1 MEFFIKIAPILII
14 IGLILVF
21 IVLVI
26 GLISMLAKGDF
37 KLKTIKLVKLN
48 KIYTKIGDK
57 GSTQLGDGKMVNKD
71 SLRVDAYGSVDEA
84 NATIGLSILR
94 TNIKIK
100 KILKIV
106 QNDLFDLGA
115 DLCIPDKKNTQKLK
129 ITKDRVDYIEEKIDN
144 FNKELSSLNSFIL
157 PGGSESS
164 TYLHI
169 ARTVTRRAERKIVTL
184 SKKEKINPITIIY
197 LNRLSDLLFVL
208 ARYTNNKGKKD
219 ILWKPGKNLK
229 KS

>member
-1 MEFFIKIAPILII
+1 M
-14 IGLILVF
+14 
-21 IVLVI
+21 
-26 GLISMLAKGDF
+26 
-37 KLKTIKLVKLN
+37 VKLN

-57 GSTQLGDGKMVNKD
+57 GSTQLGDGKIVNKN

-169 ARTVTRRAERKIVTL
+169 ARTVTRRAERKIVAL
-184 SKKEKINPITIIY
+184 SKKEKINPIAIIY

>member
-1 MEFFIKIAPILII
+1 
-14 IGLILVF
+14 
-21 IVLVI
+21 
-26 GLISMLAKGDF
+26 
-37 KLKTIKLVKLN
+37 LVKLN
-48 KIYTKIGDK
+48 KIYTRTGDK
-57 GSTQLGDGKMVNKD
+57 GSTLLGNGKRVEKN

-94 TNIKIK
+94 TTAKIK
-100 KILKIV
+100 KILHLI

-115 DLCIPDKKNTQKLK
+115 DLCVPDKKNLKKLK

-144 FNKELSSLNSFIL
+144 FNKELTPLNSFIL
-157 PGGSESS
+157 PSGSELS

-169 ARTVTRRAERKIVTL
+169 ARTVTRRAERKVVAL
-184 SKKEKINPITIIY
+184 SKKEKVNPITIIY

-229 KS
+229 KK

>member
-1 MEFFIKIAPILII
+1 M
-14 IGLILVF
+14 
-21 IVLVI
+21 
-26 GLISMLAKGDF
+26 
-37 KLKTIKLVKLN
+37 VKLN

-100 KILKIV
+100 KILKVV

-169 ARTVTRRAERKIVTL
+169 ARTVTRRAERKIVAL
-184 SKKEKINPITIIY
+184 SKKEKINPIAIIY
-197 LNRLSDLLFVL
+197 LNRLSDLLFVF

>member
-1 MEFFIKIAPILII
+1 M
-14 IGLILVF
+14 
-21 IVLVI
+21 
-26 GLISMLAKGDF
+26 
-37 KLKTIKLVKLN
+37 VKLN

-169 ARTVTRRAERKIVTL
+169 ARTVTRRAERKTVAL

>member
-1 MEFFIKIAPILII
+1 M
-14 IGLILVF
+14 
-21 IVLVI
+21 
-26 GLISMLAKGDF
+26 
-37 KLKTIKLVKLN
+37 VKLN

-115 DLCIPDKKNTQKLK
+115 DLCIPDKKDTQKLK

-169 ARTVTRRAERKIVTL
+169 ARTVTRRAERKIVAL
-184 SKKEKINPITIIY
+184 SKKERINPVTIIY

>member
-1 MEFFIKIAPILII
+1 M
-14 IGLILVF
+14 
-21 IVLVI
+21 
-26 GLISMLAKGDF
+26 
-37 KLKTIKLVKLN
+37 VKLN
-48 KIYTKIGDK
+48 KIYTRTGDK
-57 GSTQLGDGKMVNKD
+57 GSTQLGDGKRVDKN

-94 TNIKIK
+94 TNTKIK
-100 KILKIV
+100 KILQII

-115 DLCIPDKKNTQKLK
+115 DLCMPDKKKIQKLK
-129 ITKDRVDYIEEKIDN
+129 ITKDRVDYIEKKIDS
-144 FNKELSSLNSFIL
+144 FNKELAPLSSFIL

-169 ARTVTRRAERKIVTL
+169 ARAVTRRAERKVCAL
-184 SKKEKINPITIIY
+184 SKKERINPVAIIY

-229 KS
+229 KK

>member
-1 MEFFIKIAPILII
+1 M
-14 IGLILVF
+14 
-21 IVLVI
+21 
-26 GLISMLAKGDF
+26 
-37 KLKTIKLVKLN
+37 VKLN

-84 NATIGLSILR
+84 NTTIGLSILR

-169 ARTVTRRAERKIVTL
+169 ARTVTRRAERKIVAL

>member
-1 MEFFIKIAPILII
+1 M
-14 IGLILVF
+14 
-21 IVLVI
+21 
-26 GLISMLAKGDF
+26 
-37 KLKTIKLVKLN
+37 VKLN

-115 DLCIPDKKNTQKLK
+115 DLCIPDKKDTQKLK

-169 ARTVTRRAERKIVTL
+169 ARTVTRRAERKIVAL

>member
-1 MEFFIKIAPILII
+1 M
-14 IGLILVF
+14 
-21 IVLVI
+21 
-26 GLISMLAKGDF
+26 
-37 KLKTIKLVKLN
+37 VKLN
-48 KIYTKIGDK
+48 KIYTRTGDK
-57 GSTQLGDGKMVNKD
+57 GSTQLGDGKRVDKN

-94 TNIKIK
+94 TNSEIKR
-100 KILKIV
+100 ILQII

-115 DLCIPDKKNTQKLK
+115 DLCMPDKKKIQKLK
-129 ITKDRVDYIEEKIDN
+129 ITKDIVDYIEKKIDS
-144 FNKELSSLNSFIL
+144 FNKELAPLSSFIL

-169 ARTVTRRAERKIVTL
+169 ARTVTRRAERKVCAL
-184 SKKEKINPITIIY
+184 SKKERINPVAIIY

-229 KS
+229 KK

>member
-1 MEFFIKIAPILII
+1 M
-14 IGLILVF
+14 VR
-21 IVLVI
+21 
-26 GLISMLAKGDF
+26 
-37 KLKTIKLVKLN
+37 LN

-57 GSTQLGDGKMVNKD
+57 GSTQLGDGKIVNKN

-169 ARTVTRRAERKIVTL
+169 ARTVTRRAERKIVAL

>member
-1 MEFFIKIAPILII
+1 M
-14 IGLILVF
+14 
-21 IVLVI
+21 
-26 GLISMLAKGDF
+26 
-37 KLKTIKLVKLN
+37 VKLN
-48 KIYTKIGDK
+48 KIYTRTGDK
-57 GSTQLGDGKMVNKD
+57 GSTQLGDGKRVDTN
-71 SLRVDAYGSVDEA
+71 SLRVDAYGADDEA

-94 TNIKIK
+94 TNTKIK
-100 KILKIV
+100 KILQII

-115 DLCIPDKKNTQKLK
+115 DLCMPDKKKIQKLK
-129 ITKDRVDYIEEKIDN
+129 ITKDRVDYIEKKIDS
-144 FNKELSSLNSFIL
+144 FNKELAPLSSFIL

-169 ARTVTRRAERKIVTL
+169 ARTVTRRAERKVCAL
-184 SKKEKINPITIIY
+184 SKKERINPVAIIY

-229 KS
+229 KK

>member
-1 MEFFIKIAPILII
+1 MI
-14 IGLILVF
+14 
-21 IVLVI
+21 
-26 GLISMLAKGDF
+26 
-37 KLKTIKLVKLN
+37 KLN
-48 KIYTKIGDK
+48 KIYTRTGDK
-57 GSTQLGDGKMVNKD
+57 GSTQLGNSKRVDKN

-100 KILKIV
+100 KILQII

-115 DLCIPDKKNTQKLK
+115 DLCIPDKKKIQKLK
-129 ITKDRVDYIEEKIDN
+129 ITKDRVDYIEKKIDS
-144 FNKELSSLNSFIL
+144 FNKELASLNSFIL

-169 ARTVTRRAERKIVTL
+169 ARTVTRRAERKVCAL
-184 SKKEKINPITIIY
+184 SKKERINPIAVIY

-229 KS
+229 KK

>member
-1 MEFFIKIAPILII
+1 M
-14 IGLILVF
+14 
-21 IVLVI
+21 
-26 GLISMLAKGDF
+26 
-37 KLKTIKLVKLN
+37 VKLN

-57 GSTQLGDGKMVNKD
+57 GSTQLGDGKMVNKN

-184 SKKEKINPITIIY
+184 SKKEKINPIAIIY

>member
-1 MEFFIKIAPILII
+1 M
-14 IGLILVF
+14 
-21 IVLVI
+21 
-26 GLISMLAKGDF
+26 
-37 KLKTIKLVKLN
+37 VKLN

-57 GSTQLGDGKMVNKD
+57 GSTQLGDGKMVNKN
-71 SLRVDAYGSVDEA
+71 SLRVDAYGSVDET

-169 ARTVTRRAERKIVTL
+169 ARTVTRRAERKIVAL
-184 SKKEKINPITIIY
+184 SKKEKINPIAIIY

>member
-1 MEFFIKIAPILII
+1 M
-14 IGLILVF
+14 
-21 IVLVI
+21 
-26 GLISMLAKGDF
+26 
-37 KLKTIKLVKLN
+37 VKLN

-164 TYLHI
+164 SYLHI
-169 ARTVTRRAERKIVTL
+169 ARTVTRRAERKTVAL

>member
-1 MEFFIKIAPILII
+1 M
-14 IGLILVF
+14 
-21 IVLVI
+21 
-26 GLISMLAKGDF
+26 
-37 KLKTIKLVKLN
+37 VKLN

-169 ARTVTRRAERKIVTL
+169 ARTVTRRAERKIVAL

-219 ILWKPGKNLK
+219 ILWKP
-229 KS
+229 

>member
-1 MEFFIKIAPILII
+1 M
-14 IGLILVF
+14 
-21 IVLVI
+21 
-26 GLISMLAKGDF
+26 
-37 KLKTIKLVKLN
+37 VKLN
-48 KIYTKIGDK
+48 KIYTRTGDK
-57 GSTQLGDGKMVNKD
+57 GSTQLGDGKRVDKN

-94 TNIKIK
+94 TNTKIK
-100 KILKIV
+100 KILQII

-115 DLCIPDKKNTQKLK
+115 DLCMPDKKKIQKLK
-129 ITKDRVDYIEEKIDN
+129 ITKDRVDYIEKKIDS
-144 FNKELSSLNSFIL
+144 FNKELAPLNSFIL

-169 ARTVTRRAERKIVTL
+169 ARTVTRRAERKVCAL
-184 SKKEKINPITIIY
+184 SKKERINPVAIIY

-229 KS
+229 KK

>member
-1 MEFFIKIAPILII
+1 M
-14 IGLILVF
+14 
-21 IVLVI
+21 
-26 GLISMLAKGDF
+26 
-37 KLKTIKLVKLN
+37 VKLN

-115 DLCIPDKKNTQKLK
+115 DLCIPDKKDTQKLK

-169 ARTVTRRAERKIVTL
+169 ARTVTRRAERKIVAL
-184 SKKEKINPITIIY
+184 SKKEKINPVAIIY

>member
-1 MEFFIKIAPILII
+1 
-14 IGLILVF
+14 
-21 IVLVI
+21 
-26 GLISMLAKGDF
+26 
-37 KLKTIKLVKLN
+37 LVKLN

-71 SLRVDAYGSVDEA
+71 SLRVNAYGSVDEA

-169 ARTVTRRAERKIVTL
+169 ARTVTRRAERKIVAL

>member
-1 MEFFIKIAPILII
+1 M
-14 IGLILVF
+14 
-21 IVLVI
+21 
-26 GLISMLAKGDF
+26 
-37 KLKTIKLVKLN
+37 VKLN

-129 ITKDRVDYIEEKIDN
+129 ITKDRIDYIEEKIDN

-169 ARTVTRRAERKIVTL
+169 ARTVTRRAERKIVAL
-184 SKKEKINPITIIY
+184 SKKEKINPIAIIY

>member
-1 MEFFIKIAPILII
+1 M
-14 IGLILVF
+14 
-21 IVLVI
+21 
-26 GLISMLAKGDF
+26 
-37 KLKTIKLVKLN
+37 VKLN

-57 GSTQLGDGKMVNKD
+57 GSTQLGDGKMVSKD

-169 ARTVTRRAERKIVTL
+169 ARTVTRRAERKIVAL

-229 KS
+229 KK